1 VSCPHCG
8 RAVPEGGHCPSC
20 SAPTY
25 PDDVASAST
34 APVPGV
40 PLPTAGVPGPP
51 PPRGLGAFRVSPG
64 QRFGDRYTLV
74 EEIGAGGMGQ
84 VYKAIDGT
92 LGKTVALKLVRARSG
107 PQEQTSERF
116 RRELTLAQ
124 EVTHPNVCRVYD
136 LGEIDGTLFISMEYV
151 EGQSLDD
158 LIQSVGTLS
167 TKQTV
172 ALGRQICAGLDAI
185 HSRQIVHRDLK
196 PANIMVDRAG
206 HAILMDFGLA
216 YAHGKERLTGEGAI
230 LGTLAYLSPEQAV
243 GLPTDARTDIFAI
256 GLVLF
261 EMLTGRRAPGDGGTA
276 PLALRDPSERCP
288 PPSRFVPDVPAEMNQ
303 IVLRCLERDPA
314 RRYASTAELDAA
326 LARLAASLSS
336 GVSAGRVRISAPR
349 GRLAT
354 VAAAIVVAL
363 ALAGTIGW
371 FVSHRPRPGPGHPV
385 VAVLPLE
392 TVGGPP
398 DDHLGIGIADTLIA
412 HLAGIPSLT
421 VVSRVAP
428 GPDGSARGQVRRLAH
443 ELGADYIVSGSI
455 LRLDRRMHVTATLVR
470 PDDSVAWGADY
481 EGSLDDLLT
490 LQRRLAEGVSAAL
503 ALDLTPADR
512 ARLAQPATTNVSAL
526 AAYSDAQALLEHPDV
541 SGNVAGAIEGLRLA
555 IGRDPKFALAH
566 AALGRAYWLRYLE
579 TKDASW
585 TRLATDAV
593 TEALRLDPAEPRTRL
608 ALATLYAGTGRT
620 DAAVDELHKVLER
633 QPANDDAHRQL
644 GDILAGRSRWEEAIA
659 ELRNA
664 VDLRPKYGENLSHLG
679 LALDA
684 SGRYA
689 EAAAVYKR
697 LVELQPDNPRALQ
710 RLGSAYE
717 HMGQD
722 DAGLE
727 AFRRALA
734 LAPDPKA
741 FTNIGTIEFARGRH
755 AEAAAAFAEAAKL
768 EPRNPI
774 VQRNLGDSY
783 AQMGRRAE
791 AEQAYRTA
799 VALCEDLLRVNPKDA
814 RMLGRLAAYEAKL
827 GRVAAADRHAIDALS
842 LSPADGEVLYRKA
855 VVEAL
860 SGRADAALT
869 SLREAVS
876 RGYSP
881 SQAKTDQDLASLKAR
896 PEFAAAL
903 APPR

>member
-1 VSCPHCG
+1 
-8 RAVPEGGHCPSC
+8 VPEGGHCPSC
-20 SAPTY
+20 TAPTY
-25 PDDVASAST
+25 ADDVASAST
-34 APVPGV
+34 APVPG
-40 PLPTAGVPGPP
+40 PA
-51 PPRGLGAFRVSPG
+51 PRGVGPFRVAPG

-136 LGEIDGTLFISMEYV
+136 LGENDGMLFISMEYV

-167 TKQTV
+167 TKQTI
-172 ALGRQICAGLDAI
+172 ALGRHICAGLEAI

-230 LGTLAYLSPEQAV
+230 LGTLAYLSPEQAT
-243 GLPTDARTDIFAI
+243 GQPTDGRTDIYAI

-288 PPSRFVPDVPAEMNQ
+288 PPSRFVPEVPEEMNA

-314 RRYASTAELDAA
+314 RRYASPADVDAA

-354 VAAAIVVAL
+354 ATAAIVVAL
-363 ALAGTIGW
+363 ALATSIGW
-371 FVSHRPRPGPGHPV
+371 WLSHRPRPGPGHPV

-392 TVGGPP
+392 TVGGAP

-421 VVSRVAP
+421 VVSRVGA
-428 GPDGSARGQVRRLAH
+428 GADGGGRGQVRRLAH
-443 ELGADYIVSGSI
+443 ELGADYVVSGSI
-455 LRLDRRMHVTATLVR
+455 LRLDRRMHLTATLVR

-481 EGSLDDLLT
+481 EGSVDDLFS

-503 ALDLTPADR
+503 AVNLTVADH
-512 ARLAQPATTNVSAL
+512 ARLARPPTTSLPAL
-526 AAYSDAQALLEHPDV
+526 AAYSDAQALLEHPEV
-541 SGNVAGAIEGLRLA
+541 SGNVSRAIDGLRLA
-555 IGRDPKFALAH
+555 TSYDPRFALAH
-566 AALGRAYWLRYLE
+566 AALGRAYWQQYLE
-579 TKDASW
+579 TKDPSW
-585 TRLATDAV
+585 TRLATDSV
-593 TEALRLDPAEPRTRL
+593 TEALRLDPAEPGTRL
-608 ALATLYAGTGRT
+608 ALATLYSGTGRT
-620 DAAVDELHKVLER
+620 DAAVDELHKVLEA
-633 QPANDDAHRQL
+633 QPSNDDAHRQL
-644 GDILAGRSRWEEAIA
+644 GEILAGRSRWEEGIA
-659 ELRNA
+659 ELRTA
-664 VDLRPKYGENLSHLG
+664 VELRPRYGDNLSRLG
-679 LALDA
+679 LTLDA
-684 SGRYA
+684 SGRFA
-689 EAAAVYKR
+689 DAAAVYKR

-717 HMGQD
+717 HMGED
-722 DAGLE
+722 DQALE

-734 LAPDPKA
+734 LAPDAKA

-755 AEAAAAFAEAAKL
+755 AEASAAFAEAARL

-774 VQRNLGDSY
+774 AQRNLGDIY
-783 AQMGRRAE
+783 AQMGRRAD

-827 GRVAAADRHAIDALS
+827 GRAAAADRHAIDALT

-860 SGRADAALT
+860 SGRPDAALT
-869 SLREAVS
+869 SLREAVA
-876 RGYSP
+876 RGYSS

-903 APPR
+903 AAPR

>member
-1 VSCPHCG
+1 
-8 RAVPEGGHCPSC
+8 VPEGGHCPSC
-20 SAPTY
+20 SAPTFA
-25 PDDVASAST
+25 DDLASAST
-34 APVPGV
+34 APVPGA
-40 PLPTAGVPGPP
+40 PPRTAPVPGP
-51 PPRGLGAFRVSPG
+51 PPRGLGAFRVAPG

-84 VYKAIDGT
+84 VYKAIDGS

-107 PQEQTSERF
+107 PHEQTSERF

-136 LGEIDGTLFISMEYV
+136 LGEIEGTLFISMEFV

-158 LIQSVGTLS
+158 LIQSVGHLS
-167 TKQTV
+167 TKQTI
-172 ALGRQICAGLDAI
+172 ALGRQICAGLEAI

-243 GLPTDARTDIFAI
+243 GLTTDARTDIYAL

-276 PLALRDPSERCP
+276 PLALRDPGERCP
-288 PPSRFVPDVPAEMNQ
+288 PPSRFTPEVPAAMNEV
-303 IVLRCLERDPA
+303 VLRCLERDPA

-354 VAAAIVVAL
+354 VAASLVVAL

-371 FVSHRPRPGPGHPV
+371 FVSHRARPGPGHPV
-385 VAVLPLE
+385 IAVLPLE
-392 TVGGPP
+392 TVGGEA
-398 DDHLGIGIADTLIA
+398 DDHLGIGMADTLIA

-421 VVSRVAP
+421 VVSRVA
-428 GPDGSARGQVRRLAH
+428 GDGSGRGQVRRLAH
-443 ELGADYIVSGSI
+443 ELGADYVVSGSI

-481 EGSLDDLLT
+481 EGSVDDVFS

-503 ALDLTPADR
+503 AVNLTPADR
-512 ARLAQPATTNVSAL
+512 ARLARPPTTSVSAL
-526 AAYSDAQALLEHPDV
+526 AAYSDAQALLEHPEV
-541 SGNVAGAIEGLRLA
+541 AGNVTRAIEGLHLA
-555 IGRDPKFALAH
+555 LIRDPKFALAH
-566 AALGRAYWLRYLE
+566 AALGRAYWQQYLE
-579 TKDASW
+579 TKDPSW
-585 TRLATDAV
+585 VRLSTDAV
-593 TEALRLDPAEPRTRL
+593 TEALRLDPADPGTRL
-608 ALATLYAGTGRT
+608 ALANLYSGTGRT
-620 DAAVDELHKVLER
+620 DAAVEELHRVLEA
-633 QPANDDAHRQL
+633 QPSNDDAHRQL

-659 ELRNA
+659 ELRTA
-664 VDLRPKYGENLSHLG
+664 VDLRPKYGENLSRLG
-679 LALDA
+679 LTLDA

-697 LVELQPDNPRALQ
+697 LVELQPGNPRALQ

-722 DAGLE
+722 DLALE
-727 AFRRALA
+727 TFGRALA
-734 LAPDPKA
+734 LAPDSKA

-783 AQMGRRAE
+783 AQMGRPADAE
-791 AEQAYRTA
+791 KAYRTA

-827 GRVAAADRHAIDALS
+827 GRVGAADRHAIDAVS

-860 SGRADAALT
+860 SGRSDAALT